1 MVFCTLQ
8 PSPIKDILVLTMA
21 SSDGHQYLT
30 DDAIT
35 ELIGSLRTARDT
47 PGLRGLVT
55 TSRLGSF
62 CDGLDDG
69 AGAGRL
75 PDREQAARL
84 AARVGEAVRLLLEVP
99 APTAA
104 AVSGDAT
111 SLGLALALAHD
122 HCVVWEG
129 AAVGLPEAARG
140 RPLPGY
146 VAALLRD
153 KIAYARLRKLLM
165 LRAEACTGRELVGTW
180 YSANDP
186 AVADREVVA
195 AEACELLEGIDVGDG
210 KNYAEA
216 RQAMWPESCAA
227 VGIDITLPRPPSREE
242 ILHKEKEREK
252 HGVSD
257 LHRNNKNAKSMQINM
272 CKTS

>member
-1 MVFCTLQ
+1 MGFCTVQ
-8 PSPIKDILVLTMA
+8 SPIDGIFVLTMA

-30 DDAIT
+30 DDAIGD
-35 ELIGSLRTARDT
+35 LIASLTAVRDT

-62 CDGLDDG
+62 CDGVDHDA
-69 AGAGRL
+69 AGP
-75 PDREQAARL
+75 PDEQV
-84 AARVGEAVRLLLEVP
+84 AARVGEVVRLLLEMP

-104 AVSGDAT
+104 AVNGDAT

-129 AAVGLPEAARG
+129 AAVALPEARRR

-153 KIAYARLRKLLM
+153 KVAYARLRKLLM
-165 LRAEACTGRELVGTW
+165 LRAEACTGKELVGTW

-186 AVADREVVA
+186 AAADREAVA
-195 AEACELLEGIDVGDG
+195 AEACELLEGIEVGSG
-210 KNYAEA
+210 KNYAAA

-227 VGIDITLPRPPSREE
+227 VGMEITRPRRPSSPEQ
-242 ILHKEKEREK
+242 ILQISEKEREK
-252 HGVSD
+252 HGASD
-257 LHRNNKNAKSMQINM
+257 QYQNKQTKIMKKIM
-272 CKTS
+272 YKTS